1 MNEQNEKI
9 TGDGRMKSPFLT
21 WVENFWYHHK
31 WPFLAGLLALVVL
44 TVSLVQCV
52 GNGRGNDS
60 AVMYA
65 GGYTLMG
72 TVARD
77 FEGTVASFS
86 EDSNGDGRILVGIGT
101 YAIYTNAEINE
112 KYKDDSTRAQV
123 KQSSHSNREAFDQEI
138 LAGEATLC
146 FLSPALFEEV
156 VGSELETDDG
166 GKLNRFLPVGEYADL
181 PDEALV
187 LYRGTGYGIRLSAL
201 NLAGYPGFSELPE
214 DTILCIRRNMS
225 LNSIFGGK
233 GAEAM
238 YEANLALAKRLIAA
252 PAYEVE

>member
-9 TGDGRMKSPFLT
+9 AGDGGMRSPFLT

-52 GNGRGNDS
+52 GNGRGSDT

-77 FEGTVASFS
+77 FESTVASFS
-86 EDSNGDGRILVGIGT
+86 EDRNGDGKIMVGIGA
-101 YAIYTNAEINE
+101 YAIYTNAEIE
-112 KYKDDSTRAQV
+112 AKYKDDSTRAQV
-123 KQSSHSNREAFDQEI
+123 KQSSYNNRESFDQEI

-146 FLSPALFEEV
+146 FLSPTLFEELV
-156 VGSELETDDG
+156 KNELEVDG
-166 GKLNRFLPVGEYADL
+166 EKLNRLLPVGDYATL
-181 PDEALV
+181 PAEALV
-187 LYRGTGYGIRLSAL
+187 LYKGTGYGIRLSAL

-214 DTILCIRRNMS
+214 DTVVCVRRNVS
-225 LNSIFGGK
+225 LNAVFGG
-233 GAEAM
+233 GSAEAM
-238 YEANLALAKRLIAA
+238 YESNLALAKRLIAA